1 MTRSDGNGA
10 LWECSAVEL
19 ARKVR
24 SREASS
30 REIIDAHL
38 ERIGSV
44 NPTVNAI
51 IDVLAD
57 SARASA
63 DAADRA
69 VAAGEH
75 LGPLHGVPV
84 TVKQNIDVAGT
95 ATTLGLTAF
104 KDAVAPCDGP
114 PVERLRE
121 AGAIV
126 IGRTNLP
133 DVALRWH
140 TDSGL
145 AGATLNPWDP
155 AISPGGSSGGEAV
168 SLATGMSPLGI
179 GTDLGGSLRV
189 PAAACGVV
197 SLKPTWGRVADASV
211 VAPPPTRGI
220 AQMDTT
226 GPLARSVADLRTAF
240 DVLRRPS
247 DRDER
252 YRDVA
257 LPDALGSA
265 TRFTV
270 VVPDGTHPDV
280 DAAVSATA
288 AMLEASGWTREEV
301 SPPDLGAAF
310 ETWLAV
316 IGHDVVELSPIL
328 QQVCGDQALQFIEL
342 MRAVIPDVDEAAFD
356 GLLRERRPQ
365 LVDEWARFQTTIPLV
380 VTPVLTQPTFA
391 AGADLIDPM
400 AVTQSLACIPP
411 VNLLGLPAAVVRAG
425 QAGGLPAG
433 VQLIGPA
440 WREDVCLA
448 AADAIETASGATVPI
463 DPR

>member
-1 MTRSDGNGA
+1 MA
-10 LWECSAVEL
+10 LDDDNAELWGCSAVEL

-24 SREASS
+24 CREVSS

-44 NPTVNAI
+44 NPKVNAI
-51 IDVLAD
+51 VEVLAG

-63 DAADRA
+63 EAADRA
-69 VAAGEH
+69 VAAGER

-95 ATTLGLTAF
+95 ATTLGLTGF
-104 KDAVAPCDGP
+104 KEALAPRDGP

-133 DVALRWH
+133 DAALRWH

-145 AGATLNPWDP
+145 AGATLNPWDA

-179 GTDLGGSLRV
+179 GTDLGGSIRI
-189 PAAACGVV
+189 PAGACGVV
-197 SLKPTWGRVADASV
+197 SLKPTWGRVADVSV

-220 AQMDTT
+220 AHMDTT
-226 GPLARSVADLRTAF
+226 GPLARSVADLRTALS
-240 DVLRRPS
+240 VLRRPS
-247 DRDER
+247 DRDPR
-252 YRDVA
+252 YRDVD
-257 LPDALGSA
+257 LPDLGSP
-265 TRFTV
+265 TRFAV
-270 VVPDGTHPDV
+270 AIPDGTHRDV
-280 DAAVSATA
+280 RAAVSSAVTV
-288 AMLEASGWTREEV
+288 LENAGWTREDAT
-301 SPPDLGAAF
+301 PPDLGAAF

-316 IGHDVVELSPIL
+316 IGHDVAESLPVLKG
-328 QQVCGDQALQFIEL
+328 VCGDQALQFLDL
-342 MRAVIPDVDEAAFD
+342 MLTVIPRVDDAAL
-356 GLLRERRPQ
+356 GALLGERRVQ
-365 LVDEWARFQTTIPLV
+365 LVEEWARFQTTVPLV

-391 AGADLIDPM
+391 AGADLIDPV
-400 AVTQSLACIPP
+400 AVTQSVACIPP
-411 VNLLGLPAAVVRAG
+411 VNLLGLPAAVVPAG
-425 QAGGLPAG
+425 QADGLPVG
-433 VQLIGPA
+433 VQMIGPA

-448 AADAIETASGATVPI
+448 AAGTIETARGATVPI

>member
-1 MTRSDGNGA
+1 MAHDEIA
-10 LWECSAVEL
+10 ELWACSAVEL

-24 SREASS
+24 SREVSS
-30 REIIDAHL
+30 REIIEAHL
-38 ERIGSV
+38 ERIADV
-44 NPTVNAI
+44 NPKVNAI
-51 IDVLAD
+51 VDVLAD
-57 SARASA
+57 SARTSA

-69 VAAGEH
+69 VAAGER

-84 TVKQNIDVAGT
+84 TIKQNIDVAGT

-104 KDAVAPCDGP
+104 KDALAACDGP

-133 DVALRWH
+133 DLALRWH
-140 TDSGL
+140 TDSDL
-145 AGATLNPWDP
+145 AGATLNPWD
-155 AISPGGSSGGEAV
+155 ASISPGGSSGGEAV

-179 GTDLGGSLRV
+179 GTDLGGSVRI
-189 PAAACGVV
+189 PAGACGVM
-197 SLKPTWGRVADASV
+197 SLKPTWGRVADVSV
-211 VAPPPTRGI
+211 VAPAPTRGI
-220 AQMDTT
+220 AHMDTT

-247 DRDER
+247 DRDPR
-252 YRDVA
+252 YRDVE
-257 LPDALGSA
+257 LPDLESPK
-265 TRFTV
+265 RFTV
-270 VVPDGTHPDV
+270 AIPDGTHPDV
-280 DAAVSATA
+280 DSAVSSAATV
-288 AMLEASGWTREEV
+288 LEAAGWTRDDGT
-301 SPPDLGAAF
+301 PPDLGAAF

-316 IGHDVVELSPIL
+316 IGHDVVESLPIL
-328 QQVCGDQALQFIEL
+328 QQVCGDQALQFLDL
-342 MRAVIPDVDEAAFD
+342 MVAAIPQVDDAAFD
-356 GLLRERRPQ
+356 ALLGERRAQ
-365 LVDEWARFQTTIPLV
+365 LVDQWARFQATIPLV

-411 VNLLGLPAAVVRAG
+411 VNLLGLPAAVVPAG
-425 QAGGLPAG
+425 QAGGLPVG

-448 AADAIETASGATVPI
+448 AAVAIETARGASSPI